1 MATGEPADRQIP
13 MQKWPFPEFFPKM
26 AFFRKNGVFPEKWR
40 FSGKI
45 AFFRIFDKIS
55 DVRRFRENVGPK
67 IAIALELRR
76 HFAEIGARRGT
87 RECPNQLGNS
97 QVPATVRIS
106 AANIQFTTAESD
118 LISPTRHIRL
128 SLFDNQKTKV
138 FMEKTTKYQ
147 IMYIRVRVR
156 VV

>member
-1 MATGEPADRQIP
+1 
-13 MQKWPFPEFFPKM
+13 MQKWPFPEKTPKI
-26 AFFRKNGVFPEKWR
+26 AFFRKNRVFPEKWR

-55 DVRRFRENVGPK
+55 DVRRFRENVGPE
-67 IAIALELRR
+67 IVIALELRR
-76 HFAEIGARRGT
+76 RFAEIGARRGT
-87 RECPNQLGNS
+87 RECPNPLGNS

-106 AANIQFTTAESD
+106 AANIRFTTAESD

-138 FMEKTTKYQ
+138 FMEKAIFLGTK
-147 IMYIRVRVR
+147 RLVAFSP
-156 VV
+156 